1 MKPNCVGKILNISLE
16 QGRVIFIEI
25 TPFIRE
31 QDSVA
36 NYRVYRVSG
45 SNIQIDIVVFIFGLE
60 NNSVNFL
67 SCHTLTNLKSLLI
80 EKPLKKI
87 IHFKVEN

>member
-87 IHFKVEN
+87 IHFKVKN

>member
-1 MKPNCVGKILNISLE
+1 MNISLE

>member
-45 SNIQIDIVVFIFGLE
+45 SNIQTDIVVFIFGLE

>member
-45 SNIQIDIVVFIFGLE
+45 SNIQIDIVVFIE

-67 SCHTLTNLKSLLI
+67 PCHTFINRKSLLI

-87 IHFKVEN
+87 IHFKVKN